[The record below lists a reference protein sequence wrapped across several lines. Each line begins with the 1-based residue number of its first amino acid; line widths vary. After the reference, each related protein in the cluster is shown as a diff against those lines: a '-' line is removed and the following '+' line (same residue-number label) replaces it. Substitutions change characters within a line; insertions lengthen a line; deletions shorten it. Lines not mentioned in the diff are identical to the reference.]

1 MTFKIKDDYHFNK
14 DSMSMPWVESPFF
27 DELVESIDPGDELT
41 KQAVY
46 YSKNGYLIID
56 LELSDE
62 TIDTIN
68 NDVVAITN
76 SQFYIGQEKYE
87 YTNHRRLF
95 QAWRKSSTIRELTKH
110 PKILNTLRFLYNR
123 EPFAFS
129 TINFTNPTSQPLH
142 SDSIHF
148 NSYPKGW
155 MVGVWVAFEDCTKE
169 NGTLRVVRGSH
180 KWKEYDY
187 NHIGIPHPDNRLD
200 GEKRSYRDYDQ
211 FIRRLIKAKGAEEAS
226 IDLKKGQAMIWASNL
241 LHGGTEIK
249 NDKASRKSQAI
260 HYFFHGC
267 KKYYTPMFSEPML
280 GNYAEKWC
288 SENKN
293 IFTYKEE

>member
-27 DELVESIDPGDELT
+27 DEIVESIDPGDELT

-110 PKILNTLRFLYNR
+110 K
-123 EPFAFS
+123 
-129 TINFTNPTSQPLH
+129 NFNVKTS
-142 SDSIHF
+142 
-148 NSYPKGW
+148 
-155 MVGVWVAFEDCTKE
+155 
-169 NGTLRVVRGSH
+169 
-180 KWKEYDY
+180 
-187 NHIGIPHPDNRLD
+187 
-200 GEKRSYRDYDQ
+200 
-211 FIRRLIKAKGAEEAS
+211 
-226 IDLKKGQAMIWASNL
+226 
-241 LHGGTEIK
+241 
-249 NDKASRKSQAI
+249 
-260 HYFFHGC
+260 
-267 KKYYTPMFSEPML
+267 KY
-280 GNYAEKWC
+280 
-288 SENKN
+288 
-293 IFTYKEE
+293 